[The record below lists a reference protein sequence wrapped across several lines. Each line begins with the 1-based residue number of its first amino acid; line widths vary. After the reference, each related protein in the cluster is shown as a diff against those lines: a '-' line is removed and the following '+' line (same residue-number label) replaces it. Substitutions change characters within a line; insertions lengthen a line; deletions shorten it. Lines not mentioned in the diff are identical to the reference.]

1 MKVIKRSGSIEEVSF
16 DKIIK
21 RIQSLCEVEPK
32 LNIDATDIAQQVI
45 GEICDGIKTTEL
57 DEEAAKK
64 CAYMVTIDPAY
75 GELAS
80 RIIISNNQ
88 KSTSNSFSETVTL
101 LHNNTDIHDKRV
113 PLVSDGLYKIVMEHK
128 IIGRSNFIMKCT
140 T

>member
-1 MKVIKRSGSIEEVSF
+1 MKVIKRSGNVEEVSF
-16 DKIIK
+16 DKII
-21 RIQSLCEVEPK
+21 RRLRSLCEDEPK
-32 LNIDATDIAQQVI
+32 LDIDAADIAQQVI

-88 KSTSNSFSETVTL
+88 KNTSNSFSETVTHL
-101 LHNNTDIHDKRV
+101 YNNTDIHGKRV
-113 PLVSDGLYKIVMEHK
+113 PLVSEGLYKILPLK
-128 IIGRSNFIMKCT
+128 
-140 T
+140 